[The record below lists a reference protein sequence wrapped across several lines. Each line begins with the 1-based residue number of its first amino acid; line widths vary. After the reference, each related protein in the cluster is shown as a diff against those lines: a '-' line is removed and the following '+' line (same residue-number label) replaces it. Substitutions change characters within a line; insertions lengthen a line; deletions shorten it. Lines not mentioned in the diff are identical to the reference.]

1 LSTLHTNIYYH
12 KRGNKVKRV
21 LNLIKQLGQTEST
34 YITDPADDSPP
45 EPAPPEIPPRG
56 GSLHSATL
64 RRMTE
69 YQLPNNGD
77 VISSEETQYLPAGNC
92 KFLMILN

>member
-1 LSTLHTNIYYH
+1 M
-12 KRGNKVKRV
+12 
-21 LNLIKQLGQTEST
+21 
-34 YITDPADDSPP
+34 YISDTADDSPP

-77 VISSEETQYLPAGNC
+77 VISNEETQYLPAGNC
-92 KFLMILN
+92 NFLYLRKIVYV